1 MTSRRATIDQNLLS
15 EICSVRS
22 QLDHLRD
29 LIIRKDE
36 NVLELHLVVPAGK
49 ALRPGAPKLY
59 AQFFGGFALY
69 DSDGEVALG
78 HSKAVTELCCYLVS
92 RAGTIVAKDE
102 LIELLWPDADP
113 QRLAHRLHVTV
124 SALRG
129 ALAASRSGANLIS
142 AEDSYSVLSEALV
155 TDCDLFERQYQRGR
169 SAESLGEHDKAS
181 TALGQA
187 LQIYRGDYLAD
198 IPFADW
204 THRRRAHFIER
215 RLTILTFLCD
225 RATILGDLTAVIDDG
240 NQILE
245 IDNLRERTH
254 RQIMRAHY
262 NGGQRACAVR
272 QYTTCAEYLERE
284 LGVTP
289 SGQTQ
294 ELWKETG
301 FAERK
306 LLGGLQSNSA

>member
-1 MTSRRATIDQNLLS
+1 MTESPCAIAQSLLS
-15 EICSVRS
+15 EVGAVRS
-22 QLDHLRD
+22 QLADIRD
-29 LIIRKDE
+29 LLILRDE
-36 NVLELHLVVPAGK
+36 NVLELHLPVPPVRS
-49 ALRPGAPKLY
+49 LRPGAPKLY
-59 AQFFGGFALY
+59 VQFFGRFALY
-69 DSDGEVALG
+69 DSDGELALG
-78 HSKAVTELCCYLVS
+78 HNRAVTELCCYLVS

-102 LIELLWPDADP
+102 LIELLWPEADP
-113 QRLAHRLHVTV
+113 QHLAHRLHVTI

-155 TDCDLFERQYQRGR
+155 TDCDLFEEQYQGGR
-169 SAESLGEHDKAS
+169 SAASLGEYDKAS

-198 IPFADW
+198 NPFADW
-204 THRRRAHFIER
+204 TQRRRAHFIER
-215 RLTILTFLCD
+215 RLSILTFLCD
-225 RATILGDLTAVIDDG
+225 RASVLGDLTAAIDDG

-262 NGGQRACAVR
+262 SGGERARAVR

-289 SGQTQ
+289 SEQTQ
-294 ELWKETG
+294 ELYRAICHNDQLPIE
-301 FAERK
+301 APIR
-306 LLGGLQSNSA
+306 L